1 MKKMYVLVVL
11 ILAGLLV
18 IPALLLSG
26 SRAYAQSGSGMSER
40 ERQDLEQKYQEQ
52 WDYLER
58 LDKHQE
64 STYER
69 MEEAVKHRED
79 AERRKQQA
87 ERQLRELEQK

>member
-1 MKKMYVLVVL
+1 MKKMTGLGAL

-18 IPALLLSG
+18 IPALPGNG

-40 ERQDLEQKYQEQ
+40 ERRELEKKYQEQ

-79 AERRKQQA
+79 AARRQREAERR
-87 ERQLRELEQK
+87 LREPEQK